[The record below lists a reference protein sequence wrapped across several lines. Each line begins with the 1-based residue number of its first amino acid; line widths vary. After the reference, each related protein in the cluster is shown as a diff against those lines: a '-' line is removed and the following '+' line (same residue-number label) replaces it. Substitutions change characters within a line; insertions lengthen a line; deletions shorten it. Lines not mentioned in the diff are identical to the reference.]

1 MLHLIKKINYPN
13 TILAIISLCVFYGCE
28 KKELKNQVTVLQE
41 EVDELE
47 TELTV
52 LEGENKNLK
61 GRLGKIKSLEDEL
74 NILRSK
80 MDSLS
85 QLPGAL
91 YAQAHSY
98 YEIKDYDACMN
109 LLIVL
114 SEKYPDWDRKKVEK
128 KYDNANREKIEFE
141 KEQLRLKKVEERKQK
156 RAAQMVESIKNNVES
171 VFDAKSGK
179 TYYRTLR
186 TTLCQVAHTISFGIE
201 LYLIVHGDGNREFR
215 IRSTYID
222 KSGSDYHD
230 PQWMDYNEIELLT
243 DNNKRI
249 NLKVDIENKELV
261 ESTFINQEKSDDPID
276 TDHILTFFDANR
288 IRVYFKG
295 KYLYEFDMTYEQ
307 FNAFREI
314 LANYDYI

>member
-1 MLHLIKKINYPN
+1 MKLLKLLLIFFALIFFHGCKKKQ
-13 TILAIISLCVFYGCE
+13 LQ
-28 KKELKNQVTVLQE
+28 NQVVVLQD

-47 TELTV
+47 IALES

-61 GRLGKIKSLEDEL
+61 GRLSEIKKLEKEL
-74 NILRSK
+74 KILRAK
-80 MDSLS
+80 MDSVA

-91 YAQAHSY
+91 YSQAHEY
-98 YEIKDYDACMN
+98 FETKNFDACMD

-128 KYDNANREKIEFE
+128 KYNDASRKKIEFE
-141 KEQLRLKKVEERKQK
+141 KQQLRLQKIEQRKQK
-156 RAAQMVESIKNNVES
+156 RAAQMLDSIKNNVES
-171 VFDAKSGK
+171 IFDSESGK

-186 TTLCQVAHTISFGIE
+186 STLCQVAHTISFGIE
-201 LYLIVHGDGNREFR
+201 LYMIVHNNGNREFR

-249 NLKVDIENKELV
+249 FINVDVSKKELI
-261 ESTFINQEKSDDPID
+261 ESTFINQEKSDDIID
-276 TDHILTFFDANR
+276 TDKILNFFDANR

>member
-1 MLHLIKKINYPN
+1 
-13 TILAIISLCVFYGCE
+13 
-28 KKELKNQVTVLQE
+28 
-41 EVDELE
+41 
-47 TELTV
+47 
-52 LEGENKNLK
+52 
-61 GRLGKIKSLEDEL
+61 
-74 NILRSK
+74 
-80 MDSLS
+80 MDSVA

-91 YAQAHSY
+91 YSQAHEY
-98 YEIKDYDACMN
+98 FETKNFDACMD

-128 KYDNANREKIEFE
+128 KYNDANRKKIEFE
-141 KEQLRLKKVEERKQK
+141 KLQLRLQKIEQRKQK
-156 RAAQMVESIKNNVES
+156 RAAQMLDSIKNNVES
-171 VFDAKSGK
+171 VFDSESGK

-186 TTLCQVAHTISFGIE
+186 STLCQVAHTISFGIE
-201 LYLIVHGDGNREFR
+201 LYMIVHNNGSREFR

-230 PQWMDYNEIELLT
+230 PQWMNYNEIELLT

-249 NLKVDIENKELV
+249 FINVDENKKELI
-261 ESTFINQEKSDDPID
+261 ESTFINQEKSDDTID
-276 TDHILTFFDANR
+276 TDKILNFFDANR

>member
-1 MLHLIKKINYPN
+1 MKLLKLLLIFFALIFFHGCKKKQ
-13 TILAIISLCVFYGCE
+13 LQ
-28 KKELKNQVTVLQE
+28 NQVVVLQD

-47 TELTV
+47 IALES

-61 GRLGKIKSLEDEL
+61 GRLSEIKKLEKEL
-74 NILRSK
+74 KILRAK
-80 MDSLS
+80 MDSVA

-91 YAQAHSY
+91 YSQAHEY
-98 YEIKDYDACMN
+98 FETKNFDACMD

-128 KYDNANREKIEFE
+128 KYNDASRKKIEFE
-141 KEQLRLKKVEERKQK
+141 KQQLRLQKIEQRKQK
-156 RAAQMVESIKNNVES
+156 RAAQMLDSIKNNVES
-171 VFDAKSGK
+171 VFDSESGK

-186 TTLCQVAHTISFGIE
+186 STLCQVAHTISFGIE
-201 LYLIVHGDGNREFR
+201 LYMIVHNNGSREFR

-230 PQWMDYNEIELLT
+230 PQWMNYNEIELLT

-249 NLKVDIENKELV
+249 FINVDENKKELI
-261 ESTFINQEKSDDPID
+261 ESTFINQEKSDDIID
-276 TDHILTFFDANR
+276 TDKILNFFDANR

>member
-1 MLHLIKKINYPN
+1 M
-13 TILAIISLCVFYGCE
+13 V
-28 KKELKNQVTVLQE
+28 VLQD

-47 TELTV
+47 IALES

-61 GRLGKIKSLEDEL
+61 GRLSEIKKLEKEL
-74 NILRSK
+74 KILRAK
-80 MDSLS
+80 MDSVA

-91 YAQAHSY
+91 YSQAHEY
-98 YEIKDYDACMN
+98 FETKNFDACMD

-128 KYDNANREKIEFE
+128 KYNDASRKKIEFE
-141 KEQLRLKKVEERKQK
+141 KQQLRLQKIEQRKQK
-156 RAAQMVESIKNNVES
+156 RAAQMLDSIKNNVES
-171 VFDAKSGK
+171 VFDSESGK

-186 TTLCQVAHTISFGIE
+186 STLCQVAHTISFGIE
-201 LYLIVHGDGNREFR
+201 LYMIVHNNGSREFR

-230 PQWMDYNEIELLT
+230 PQWMNYNEIELLT

-249 NLKVDIENKELV
+249 FINVDENKKELI
-261 ESTFINQEKSDDPID
+261 ESTFINQEKSDDIID
-276 TDHILTFFDANR
+276 TDKILNFFDANR

>member
-1 MLHLIKKINYPN
+1 MKLQKLFLMFFALLFFH
-13 TILAIISLCVFYGCE
+13 GCE
-28 KKELKNQVTVLQE
+28 KKRLHNQVVVLQD

-47 TELTV
+47 NALV
-52 LEGENKNLK
+52 SLEGENKNLK
-61 GRLGKIKSLEDEL
+61 GRLGEIKKLENEL
-74 NILRSK
+74 KILRAK
-80 MDSLS
+80 MDSVA

-91 YAQAHSY
+91 YSQAHEY
-98 YEIKDYDACMN
+98 FETKNFDACMD
-109 LLIVL
+109 LLIAL

-128 KYDNANREKIEFE
+128 KYNDANRKKIEFE
-141 KEQLRLKKVEERKQK
+141 KLQLRLQKIEQRKQK
-156 RAAQMVESIKNNVES
+156 RAAQMLDSIKNNVES
-171 VFDAKSGK
+171 VFDSESGK

-186 TTLCQVAHTISFGIE
+186 STLCQVAHTISFGIE
-201 LYLIVHGDGNREFR
+201 LYMIVHNNGSREFR

-230 PQWMDYNEIELLT
+230 PQWMNYNEIELLT

-249 NLKVDIENKELV
+249 FINIDENKKELI
-261 ESTFINQEKSDDPID
+261 ESTFINQEKSDDTID
-276 TDHILTFFDANR
+276 TDKILNFFDANR